1 MTHLRAFTIAA
12 ALALPM
18 IATQAQAGC
27 LTGALVGGVAGK
39 LVGHGYAGAAAGC
52 AVGVHRKHQRE
63 DAMRNSD
70 IQNGRSVTRD
80 QNRY

>member
-1 MTHLRAFTIAA
+1 MTHFRTFTIAA

-18 IATQAQAGC
+18 LATQAQAGC

-52 AVGVHRKHQRE
+52 AIGVHRKNQKE
-63 DAMRNSD
+63 ELRNSE